1 MGKKMKRIFMI
12 GMWHLGCVNAVGM
25 NKLGNEVTCFDFN
38 TNVIEEFRK
47 GTIPVYEV
55 GMNELFT
62 KEIKFSTDISDCKDS
77 DFIFITY
84 DIDTTG
90 IDSSTERMKCETLL
104 KKLLVE
110 LKPYAKGKTVIV
122 RSQVTIGFCDS
133 LKVGLECNV
142 CYMPENL
149 RLGTS
154 IDNFFN
160 PDWLVFG
167 VTFKNN
173 SMLPYAEGVVELFST
188 LKCVQMFLTLKE
200 AEFSKLA
207 MNCYLATMISFS
219 SEISNLCE
227 IHGLNSKN
235 IINVL
240 KQDKRVSRYAPVM
253 PGLGFSGGTIE
264 RDVISAR
271 KLGTT
276 PLLDAV
282 LFVNEERKGYVL
294 KRIKS
299 SLGTLDGKTITFFGA
314 TYKTGTKTL
323 RDSPTAK
330 EILRFKKEKGVT
342 LQIFDPTVSGEL
354 EGIQIINDIKGI
366 HKIHQMRC
374 LKRDKPVSDIVTDAI
389 IIMNDSKIWKEID
402 YSSLNPSIILDT
414 KGIFDKNL
422 ILPGKVKHIEIGVS
436 NE

>member
-1 MGKKMKRIFMI
+1 MI

-38 TNVIEEFRK
+38 NNVIEELK
-47 GTIPVYEV
+47 EGNIPVYEK

-90 IDSSTERMKCETLL
+90 IDSSTERMKCEPLL

-110 LKPYAKGKTVIV
+110 LKPYAKEKIVIV
-122 RSQVTIGFCDS
+122 RSQVTIGFCDC
-133 LKVGLECNV
+133 LQNGLGCKV
-142 CYMPENL
+142 CYVPENL

-154 IDNFFN
+154 IENFFN

-167 VTFKNN
+167 VSFGDIKEKIRDLY
-173 SMLPYAEGVVELFST
+173 SGIECS
-188 LKCVQMFLTLKE
+188 KKFLTIKE

-207 MNCYLATMISFS
+207 MNCYLATIISFS

-227 IHGLNSKN
+227 IHDLNAKN
-235 IINVL
+235 IMNVL
-240 KQDKRVSRYAPVM
+240 KDDKRVSKYAPIM

-264 RDVISAR
+264 RDVVSAR
-271 KLGTT
+271 KLGNT

-282 LFVNEERKGYVL
+282 LSTNEERKDYIL
-294 KRIKS
+294 KRLKK
-299 SLGTLDGKTITFFGA
+299 SLGNLNGKTITFFGA
-314 TYKTGTKTL
+314 TYKSETRTL

-330 EILRFKKEKGVT
+330 EIIKFQKGKGVT
-342 LQIFDPTVSGEL
+342 LQIFDPNVSGEL
-354 EGIQIINDIKGI
+354 EGI
-366 HKIHQMRC
+366 KILNRLED
-374 LKRDKPVSDIVTDAI
+374 LKKTDAI
-389 IIMNDSKIWKEID
+389 VIMNDFELWKTID
-402 YSSLNPSIILDT
+402 YSSLNPKAILDT
-414 KGIFDKNL
+414 KGV
-422 ILPGKVKHIEIGVS
+422 LPYKIKHIEVGVS